1 MSHVPPYGPT
11 GDPGRRDD
19 FDPHSVEGV
28 LVEQKIPEWLKAAL
42 AVLAVFWSVGAIGGL
57 WYIAHRIDVPCETR
71 LEPVAGQPGTYQ
83 VFCGEND

>member
-11 GDPGRRDD
+11 GDPGRD

-42 AVLAVFWSVGAIGGL
+42 AVLAVFWSIGAVGGI
-57 WYIAHRIDVPCETR
+57 WYIAHRIDQTCDAQYVE
-71 LEPVAGQPGTYQ
+71 VAGRPGVYD
-83 VFCGEND
+83 VLCVND